1 MKTRKETEASD
12 ADAFAR
18 AMRDEQVVPL
28 VPDSSGRV
36 RATSPVSLP
45 PVTKPPATDDP
56 HLDADVDSGVDFVAH
71 GVDRREIR
79 KLKRGDYSPV
89 GRYDLHGLTAD
100 AASVGVQQF
109 LASSRR
115 SGRRCVCIVHGRGL
129 RSPGGVA
136 VLKRRV
142 RALLRSHGAV
152 LAFADAPRGDG
163 GTGCVSRCAGGREP
177 LRLPEVFVAQ
187 SCGWRDGG
195 SHG

>member
-1 MKTRKETEASD
+1 MKTRREKEASEE
-12 ADAFAR
+12 DAFAR
-18 AMRDEQVVPL
+18 AMREEQVVPL

-36 RATSPVSLP
+36 RVTSPVNLQ
-45 PVTKPPATDDP
+45 PVTKPAPTDDP
-56 HLDADVDSGVDFVAH
+56 HADAEVDSGADFVAH

-79 KLKRGDYSPV
+79 KLKRGDYRPV

-100 AASVGVQQF
+100 AASAGVTQF
-109 LASSRR
+109 LASSCR

-142 RALLRSHGAV
+142 RALLRSHTAV

-163 GTGCVSRCAGGREP
+163 GAGAVYVL
-177 LRLPEVFVAQ
+177 LRRHP
-187 SCGWRDGG
+187 
-195 SHG
+195 